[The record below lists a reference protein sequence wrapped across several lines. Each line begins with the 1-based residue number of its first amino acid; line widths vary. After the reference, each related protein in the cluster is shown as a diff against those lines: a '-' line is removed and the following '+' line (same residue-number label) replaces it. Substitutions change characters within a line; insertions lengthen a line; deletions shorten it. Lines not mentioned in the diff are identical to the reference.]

1 MRTLEDYGLRTCDGD
16 RIALQGVRLTGQ
28 LRGLLF
34 EAAVE
39 QRFSNREDHHVEI
52 VYTFPLPWQAVLLG
66 VDVQMGE
73 RTLNGCVI
81 EKPEAEARYED
92 ALSDGDAAILL
103 EQNPDHSYTLNL
115 GNLAPGEEAVI
126 TLRYA
131 QTLAFE
137 GKGLRLLIPTVI
149 APRCGDPIRD
159 GGLKPHQVVEHSL
172 TADHPFEMAITL
184 NGAFQH
190 ATIAS
195 PSHPIRDELP
205 NSANGFVRT
214 VSLSR
219 RGALDR
225 DFVLA
230 LDQLEPE
237 SLAVLARDAVEAEKV
252 VVLASFC
259 PHLPTTEPPPVSVK
273 LLVDCSGSMNGDSI
287 AAARRAL
294 HRIVDGLAP
303 GDRFSLSRFGG
314 TVEHRSRLPWK
325 ATECTQRA
333 ARRWIDDLQADLGGT
348 EMENAL
354 MSTFGQG
361 EDSAGDVLLV
371 TDGEIS
377 AIDRTIVAAQ
387 HSGYR
392 VFIVG
397 IGSSPAESHLRRLAE
412 ATGGACDFVAPGEA
426 VEPAVVR
433 MFTRLRSP
441 RLTNF
446 SLRWPEGCTPLW
458 QSPIG
463 ASVFNGDTV
472 NVFALLDQV
481 PVGNVCLYG
490 LRDGAPH
497 PEEIGHLRF
506 ESEIDDGTTLSR
518 MAATV
523 RVQEGERQG
532 FHSAMAEVRRL
543 SVAYQLLNAQTS
555 FFLVHPRDA
564 ADKAVDMPVLRQV
577 RPMLPAGWGGTGSV
591 MQCLAVDYSALDVPA
606 VCRKGRNDTTSKQMD
621 PVADRYDIPAFL
633 RRKPVEIDRQN
644 EQYWGTTPEYTGLT
658 PLGLADYLNRT
669 ARAQWPT
676 TYAGLRQ
683 IGLGGGVV
691 DWLELV
697 IATKETGGAW
707 PEATVVATFLTV
719 MALPETAATLTRA
732 GSRRPSIAS
741 LAQSLR
747 GLFDRKAQV
756 PAEHIEPQLANLLMA
771 ALDGLSAERWPDK
784 VFALD
789 GVEY

>member
-1 MRTLEDYGLRTCDGD
+1 MRPLDNYGLRTADGD
-16 RIALQGVRLTGQ
+16 RLALQGVALTGD

-39 QRFSNREDHHVEI
+39 QRFANREDRHVEI

-66 VDVQMGE
+66 VDVRLGE
-73 RTLNGCVI
+73 RTLSGCVI
-81 EKPEAEARYED
+81 EKPEAEARYEE

-115 GNLAPGEEAVI
+115 GNLAPGEDAVI

-131 QTLAFE
+131 QTLVFE
-137 GKGLRLLIPTVI
+137 GQGLRLLIPTVI
-149 APRCGDPIRD
+149 APRYGDPIRD

-172 TADHPFEMAITL
+172 TADYPFEMAITL

-205 NSANGFVRT
+205 GSANGFTRT

-225 DFVLA
+225 DFVLV
-230 LDQLEPE
+230 LDQLAPE
-237 SLAVLARDAVEAEKV
+237 SLAVLARDAVEPEKV

-259 PHLPTTEPPPVSVK
+259 PHLPTPKAPPVNIK

-314 TVEHRSRLPWK
+314 TVEHRSRSPWK

-348 EMENAL
+348 AMENAL
-354 MSTFGQG
+354 MSTFGQVIS
-361 EDSAGDVLLV
+361 SASDVLLV

-387 HSGYR
+387 SSGHR

-433 MFTRLRSP
+433 MFSRLRSP

-472 NVFALLDQV
+472 NVFSLLDKV
-481 PVGNVCLYG
+481 PAGNVCLEG
-490 LRDGAPH
+490 TRDGAPH

-506 ESEIDDGTTLSR
+506 EGEIDAGTTLSR
-518 MAATV
+518 MAAAG
-523 RVQEGERQG
+523 RVHELERQG
-532 FHSAMAEVRRL
+532 RRGAMDEVRRL
-543 SVAYQLLNAQTS
+543 SVAYQLLNSHTS
-555 FFLVHPRDA
+555 FFLVHPRDE
-564 ADKAVDMPVLRQV
+564 ADKAVDMPVLRQI

-591 MQCLAVDYSALDVPA
+591 LRSAPIDYSALDIPA
-606 VCRKGRNDTTSKQMD
+606 VCRKGGNAPTGTPTDSVT
-621 PVADRYDIPAFL
+621 DRYDIPAFL
-633 RRKPVEIDRQN
+633 RRKPVDIDRRDALH
-644 EQYWGTTPEYTGLT
+644 WAATPEYTGLT
-658 PLGLADYLNRT
+658 PRGLAETLKKT

-683 IGLGGGVV
+683 IGLGSGVV

-697 IATKETGGAW
+697 ISSQETGSAW
-707 PEATVVATFLTV
+707 PEETVVATFLAV
-719 MALPETAATLTRA
+719 MALPETAATLTGA
-732 GSRRPSIAS
+732 GTRRPSIAS
-741 LAQSLR
+741 LTQPLR
-747 GLFDRKAQV
+747 GLFGRKAKV
-756 PAEHIEPQLANLLMA
+756 PAEHIDPQLADVLMA
-771 ALDGLSAERWPDK
+771 ALGDWSAERWPDK
-784 VFALD
+784 VFALE
-789 GVEY
+789 GVE